1 MQMGMNMMKFVA
13 NHHYRFSSPGLSFF
27 TGILV
32 TIIHMM
38 LELLTFLVLTI
49 STDTL
54 QIVINFMGLVTISDF
69 EDYVAKSVI
78 IDYYKP
84 ILLGE
89 NFKKVCF
96 TITRTTSRKAM
107 TKRKD
112 HEIEEIEVSTEEFK
126 KILSKC
132 TFPTHIGITERSC

>member
-1 MQMGMNMMKFVA
+1 MMKFVA

-32 TIIHMM
+32 TSIHMM

-89 NFKKVCF
+89 DF
-96 TITRTTSRKAM
+96 
-107 TKRKD
+107 
-112 HEIEEIEVSTEEFK
+112 
-126 KILSKC
+126 
-132 TFPTHIGITERSC
+132 